1 MKRKSLLLKAEI
13 DSSTM
18 KGVDATIST
27 VDEYIHFHSICIKHA
42 LLMKALFRTDAVI
55 SDDRKF
61 KACLK
66 QILDHTDEPFEN

>member
-1 MKRKSLLLKAEI
+1 
-13 DSSTM
+13 M

-42 LLMKALFRTDAVI
+42 LMMKALFRTDVVI

-61 KACLK
+61 KPCLT
-66 QILDHTDEPFEN
+66 QILDRGDDPFEN